1 MKDSIIYIII
11 LFFVIIIT
19 LFTYNNKN
27 IIENYVRLNTW
38 QRHSPARYAAIRRD
52 IAKQKALEAQNKAK
66 EEEAKRRDERHR
78 REQERIAKLSPK
90 ERSQRKIQLNIEK
103 QRLEWIHK
111 VQREQKEQ
119 ENKHIEK
126 RRLEQER
133 KDKLWEQ
140 EQEKKR
146 IRLKNFEIEKQKRM
160 DEIEQRFIREKQEK
174 KEKEKQQATAAKVHA
189 AAKAIRNRQIKKK
202 KKSVSIGRK
211 LLEKERKHKDNIKWG
226 NTGILNKEA
235 LRLSR
240 KYQANTDTWRQGPRT
255 YCTKEQLNRFTREK
269 TCPKWWRYLDWLKKN
284 EYSKQ
289 QDIDMY
295 KDIIKN
301 SAKNSKKTPEEY
313 IKHTRKH
320 YGCVGWDG
328 DCGIIFSS
336 PKNTDTGTHGWK
348 YKNGKLISKNGLDR
362 NREPP
367 SLGSPTP
374 LRRSS
379 PSFTRFPATQPAQ
392 RQPTQSAQRQP
403 TQPAQRQPT
412 QSAQRQPTQP
422 AQRQPTQSAQRQPT
436 PNYART
442 PVRNI
447 TRYNKSPPQRP
458 LTPSPPPPHNPL
470 SNNCS
475 SMCTNYGKEKGVKY
489 IPGYVYKGTC
499 YKYISDSGWCG
510 DSHAHIKNAK
520 PGGNCTPC
528 PGPPK

>member
-189 AAKAIRNRQIKKK
+189 AAKAIRNMQLKK
-202 KKSVSIGRK
+202 KKSVSLGRK

-412 QSAQRQPTQP
+412 QSAQRQPT
-422 AQRQPTQSAQRQPT
+422 